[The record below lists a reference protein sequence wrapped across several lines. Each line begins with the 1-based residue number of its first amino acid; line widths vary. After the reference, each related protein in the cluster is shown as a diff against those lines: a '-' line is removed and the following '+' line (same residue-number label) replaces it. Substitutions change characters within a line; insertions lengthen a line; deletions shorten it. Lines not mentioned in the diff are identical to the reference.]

1 MTAPRIPGHVLRFL
15 EESID
20 SVPQLEAL
28 LLMFDEPQQRWSVP
42 DISARTYISHA
53 EADKLLERLARR
65 NLVHSADGG
74 AHFAIQIGDAAMRAL
89 LEDVARTYRAN
100 LTQVA
105 TFIHEKPPASVKE
118 FARAFDLKRNH

>member
-1 MTAPRIPGHVLRFL
+1 MSPHIPEHVRRFL

-28 LLMFDEPQQRWSVP
+28 LLMFDEPLQRWSVP

-65 NLVHSADGG
+65 DLIHSDDGG
-74 AHFAIQIGDAAMRAL
+74 KHFTIQTRDTARRAL

>member
-1 MTAPRIPGHVLRFL
+1 MMSAHIPEHVRRFL
-15 EESID
+15 EDSID

-28 LLMFDEPQQRWSVP
+28 LLMFDEPQKRWSVP
-42 DISARTYISHA
+42 DISARTYITQA
-53 EADKLLERLARR
+53 EAGKLLERLARR
-65 NLVHSADGG
+65 GLIHSCGG
-74 AHFAIQIGDAAMRAL
+74 EGQFAIQTRDAATHAL

-100 LTQVA
+100 LTHVA

>member
-1 MTAPRIPGHVLRFL
+1 MSAPIPEHVRRFL
-15 EESID
+15 EDSID

-28 LLMFDEPQQRWSVP
+28 LLMFDEPRKRWSVP

-53 EADKLLERLARR
+53 EADKLLVRLARR
-65 NLVHSADGG
+65 NLIHSDDDG
-74 AHFAIQIGDAAMRAL
+74 AHFAIQAGEATTRAL